1 MVNLQ
6 LKHKTR
12 WALNLLV
19 WLIWANIAYN
29 NSTHCT
35 PPQGTMT
42 NGYALHVLCFNML
55 YFVMA
60 YGNTLWLMPRL
71 LFRKQYLV
79 YFIIFPFYLFAFAIA
94 ASHYREWLFLRFPGS
109 DYICFS
115 PMSFS
120 AKLGTPWL
128 SVYLSSFL
136 AMAIMGFTF
145 SIGLLAQ
152 KYFEVSKQK
161 EAVQQQQIIAE
172 LNLLKS
178 QINPHFLFNV
188 LNSIY
193 SLSLKKSD
201 DTPGI
206 VLKLSEIMRYMLYE
220 TRQDSVPLQKE
231 IQLLQDYLDIERIR
245 IGPEHNIQL
254 NLATPITGAIA
265 PALLIPF
272 VENAIKHGTDSM
284 LSDAFIFIDIRIENN
299 ILIFNCKNNYKLA
312 NSAGRIGGIGLDNVR
327 KRLNLLYNGNHQL
340 HITDESGIFEVLLKI
355 NLKK

>member
-1 MVNLQ
+1 MAKLK

-19 WLIWANIAYN
+19 WLIWVNIAYN
-29 NSTHCT
+29 NSVYCT
-35 PPQGTMT
+35 PPQGAMT
-42 NGYALHVLCFNML
+42 NGYALHVTCFNML
-55 YFVMA
+55 YFLMA

-71 LFRKQYLV
+71 LFRKQYLT
-79 YFIIFPFYLFAFAIA
+79 YFIILPIYFLAFAIV
-94 ASHYREWLFLRFPGS
+94 ASHYREWLLLRFPGS
-109 DYICFS
+109 DYMCFS

-120 AKLGTPWL
+120 AKSGIPWL
-128 SVYLSSFL
+128 SVYLSSLL
-136 AMAIMGFTF
+136 AIAILGFTF
-145 SIGLLAQ
+145 GIGLLAQ

-161 EAVQQQQIIAE
+161 EAVQKQQIIAE

-220 TRQDSVPLQKE
+220 THQESVPLQKE
-231 IQLLQDYLDIERIR
+231 IQLLQDYLEIERIR
-245 IGPEHNIQL
+245 IGPEHNIQIHI
-254 NLATPITGAIA
+254 ATQISGTIA

-284 LSDAFIFIDIRIENN
+284 LSDAFIAIDVRVDNN
-299 ILIFNCKNNYKLA
+299 MLTFSCKNNYKLVNKA
-312 NSAGRIGGIGLDNVR
+312 ERSGGIGLDNVR
-327 KRLNLLYNGNHQL
+327 KRLNLLYPNKHQL
-340 HITDESGIFEVLLKI
+340 LITDEKGIFEVLLKI
-355 NLKK
+355 NLLK